1 MDIVSLLWQMGVLS
15 VLLVFGIKI
24 GLAMGFAG
32 LNKKTAALIIIGY
45 GLGILAITTLASAY
59 MSLVQGFFTQYAS
72 VITIIMAVVIMYAGF
87 HTIREWKQNQKNT
100 AKATCMAMVAPCP
113 CCFGA
118 VIAVIVMV
126 SPLIGLSAATIGK
139 YSALFL
145 MILIT
150 IFYLSSGA
158 IVKFVKKPYPV
169 LLGNFMLFAGLYFM
183 VSAIVLP
190 NINSVLSSK
199 MTPLDIPSITTMVLA
214 LLGSFGLLALGIFLN
229 KKRST
234 LIEK

>member
-32 LNKKTAALIIIGY
+32 ISKKMAALIIVGY

-59 MSLVQGFFTQYAS
+59 MALVQGFFTQYAS
-72 VITIIMAVVIMYAGF
+72 VITIIMAAVIMYAGF

-190 NINSVLSSK
+190 NINSVLSST
-199 MTPLDIPSITTMVLA
+199 MTPLDIPSITTMALA
-214 LLGSFGLLALGIFLN
+214 LLGSLGLLALGIFLN

-234 LIEK
+234 LN

>member
-15 VLLVFGIKI
+15 VLLVFGIII
-24 GLAMGFAG
+24 GFSMRFAG
-32 LNKKTAALIIIGY
+32 LNKKIAALIIVGY
-45 GLGILAITTLASAY
+45 GLGILALTELASVY
-59 MSLVQGFFTQYAS
+59 ISSIQGFFTQYTT
-72 VITIIMAVVIMYAGF
+72 VIIIIMAAVIMYAGF

-100 AKATCMAMVAPCP
+100 AKTTCMAMVAPCP

-118 VIAVIVMV
+118 VIAVIVIV

-150 IFYLSSGA
+150 IFYLGSGA
-158 IVKFVKKPYPV
+158 IVKFAKKPYPV
-169 LLGNFMLFAGLYFM
+169 LLGNLMIFAGLYFM

-190 NINSVLSSK
+190 NINSVLSTK
-199 MTPLDIPSITTMVLA
+199 MTPLDIPSITTMILA
-214 LLGSFGLLALGIFLN
+214 LVGTLALVLLGAFLN

>member
-1 MDIVSLLWQMGVLS
+1 
-15 VLLVFGIKI
+15 
-24 GLAMGFAG
+24 MGFAG
-32 LNKKTAALIIIGY
+32 LNKKIAIVIIAGY
-45 GLGILAITTLASAY
+45 GLGILAITTLASVY
-59 MSLVQGFFTQYAS
+59 MSFIQGFFTHYATF
-72 VITIIMAVVIMYAGF
+72 ITIIIATVIMYAGF

-100 AKATCMAMVAPCP
+100 AKTTCMAMIAPVP

-118 VIAVIVMV
+118 VIAVIVIV
-126 SPLIGLSAATIGK
+126 SPLISLSAAIIGQ

-145 MILIT
+145 MIMIT

-158 IVKFVKKPYPV
+158 IVKFAKKPYPV

-190 NINSVLSSK
+190 NINSVLSTK
-199 MTPLDIPSITTMVLA
+199 MTSMDIPSITTMVLA
-214 LLGSFGLLALGIFLN
+214 LLGTLALVLLGVFLN